1 MTVTDDVEHIPDGRT
16 PTAAELGVLI
26 ERHLGVLRTYVRLRA
41 GPLLRSRETVDDIVQ
56 SAVREIYE
64 ARAGL
69 VYEGDAAF
77 RGYLYTLVT
86 RKIIDKSRRYDAQMR
101 DPARERALS
110 DSLWDLPQP
119 GGSRPSR
126 SPSMHA
132 ERNDELDRLQAAFE
146 ALSDE
151 DRQLLAMRK
160 VFDMPTR
167 EIAAQL
173 SIPESTVRWRLSMI
187 LADLASRFGA

>member
-1 MTVTDDVEHIPDGRT
+1 
-16 PTAAELGVLI
+16 
-26 ERHLGVLRTYVRLRA
+26 
-41 GPLLRSRETVDDIVQ
+41 
-56 SAVREIYE
+56 
-64 ARAGL
+64 
-69 VYEGDAAF
+69 
-77 RGYLYTLVT
+77 
-86 RKIIDKSRRYDAQMR
+86 
-101 DPARERALS
+101 
-110 DSLWDLPQP
+110 
-119 GGSRPSR
+119 
-126 SPSMHA
+126 MHA